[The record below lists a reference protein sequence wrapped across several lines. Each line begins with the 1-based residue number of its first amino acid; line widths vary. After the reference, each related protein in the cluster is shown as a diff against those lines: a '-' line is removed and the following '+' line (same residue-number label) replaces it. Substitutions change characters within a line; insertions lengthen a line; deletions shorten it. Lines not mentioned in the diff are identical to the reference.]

1 MKLFDSSKLSILL
14 LDWSDDGGGSESQ
27 NLRDISRK
35 EMGLDWMLRPK
46 DTMEKTP
53 ATVSDKQQ
61 EVQVEAEEVSFQCI

>member
-1 MKLFDSSKLSILL
+1 M

-53 ATVSDKQQ
+53 GTALDNQQ